1 MQKNFEELQSIYD
14 SNYGQTEVMRTLDNF
29 FEEEQFYFSHNN
41 NSSTLEIEEENFAK
55 SFNSIFSNEKNS
67 LDDDI
72 NYKKLYYI
80 EKTKS
85 KILKRKRGRLPKN
98 KTPSYKLKHS
108 KLSKDDIIQKIIKNI
123 KNIAFNYINKLYE
136 KNNKHKTSE
145 PLLRSIDSKGYNV
158 FSNRKLYELFHKK
171 LGDLFSADISKR
183 NSNFLSTHSK
193 DYNKI
198 VIESLIKENKEKNVI
213 KVLNSTL
220 REIYEKYIN
229 NEIDGFN
236 FENDLIKIEKKEGKE
251 YKDNYKEIALE
262 LIDIIDK
269 KGKKIKYCTK

>member
-41 NSSTLEIEEENFAK
+41 NSSTFEIEEENFAK

-136 KNNKHKTSE
+136 RNNKHKTSE

-198 VIESLIKENKEKNVI
+198 IIIK
-213 KVLNSTL
+213 
-220 REIYEKYIN
+220 
-229 NEIDGFN
+229 
-236 FENDLIKIEKKEGKE
+236 
-251 YKDNYKEIALE
+251 
-262 LIDIIDK
+262 
-269 KGKKIKYCTK
+269 

>member
-1 MQKNFEELQSIYD
+1 MQRNFEELQSIHD
-14 SNYGQTEVMRTLDNF
+14 SHYGQTEVMRTLDNF
-29 FEEEQFYFSHNN
+29 FNDEQFWFSLNN
-41 NSSTLEIEEENFAK
+41 TEINSSTFETEKENFAK
-55 SFNSIFSNEKNS
+55 SFNNIFSKENNS
-67 LDDDI
+67 VEDDI
-72 NYKKLYYI
+72 NEKDLYYI
-80 EKTKS
+80 KKTKS

-123 KNIAFNYINKLYE
+123 KNIAFNYINKLYQR
-136 KNNKHKTSE
+136 NNKDKTSE
-145 PLLRSIDSKGYNV
+145 PLLRSINAKEFNAFSKYKI
-158 FSNRKLYELFHKK
+158 RELFHKK

-198 VIESLIKENKEKNVI
+198 IIKSLIKENKEKNII
-213 KVLNSTL
+213 KVLNLTL

-229 NEIDGFN
+229 NEINDFN

-251 YKDNYKEIALE
+251 YKDKYEEIALK

-269 KGKKIKYCTK
+269 KSK

>member
-1 MQKNFEELQSIYD
+1 MQNNFEELQSI
-14 SNYGQTEVMRTLDNF
+14 NDNDYQETNIMKTF
-29 FEEEQFYFSHNN
+29 HNLFDEEQFCSFYNN

-136 KNNKHKTSE
+136 RNNKHKTSE

-213 KVLNSTL
+213 KVLNLTL